1 MNIINKTSYLLFCVT
16 VQEKNTEVAE
26 SIYLITSFL
35 TIGIR
40 MKTWI
45 YPISIPFTE
54 DIFKLLC
61 NFLLVITN
69 NDKRSSINTLI
80 LEDITD
86 RCRSFIFG
94 GETVM
99 QMFLREILQ
108 ELKGVMC
115 VLLLQCCVLLVIFE
129 EKIAR
134 FVVFFVIHVRIEIHE
149 IKLRIE
155 FVLLQ

>member
-1 MNIINKTSYLLFCVT
+1 
-16 VQEKNTEVAE
+16 
-26 SIYLITSFL
+26 
-35 TIGIR
+35 
-40 MKTWI
+40 
-45 YPISIPFTE
+45 
-54 DIFKLLC
+54 
-61 NFLLVITN
+61 
-69 NDKRSSINTLI
+69 
-80 LEDITD
+80 
-86 RCRSFIFG
+86 
-94 GETVM
+94 M

>member
-1 MNIINKTSYLLFCVT
+1 
-16 VQEKNTEVAE
+16 
-26 SIYLITSFL
+26 
-35 TIGIR
+35 

-54 DIFKLLC
+54 DIFKLLW

-129 EKIAR
+129 EKIAW

-149 IKLRIE
+149 IKLTIE
-155 FVLLQ
+155 FVLLQWVTEENIKSMRLLKLSFTHCSLWTVHGLEGYFIQC

>member
-1 MNIINKTSYLLFCVT
+1 M
-16 VQEKNTEVAE
+16 NTEVAE

-45 YPISIPFTE
+45 YSISIPFTE
-54 DIFKLLC
+54 DIFKLLW

-129 EKIAR
+129 EKIA
-134 FVVFFVIHVRIEIHE
+134 
-149 IKLRIE
+149 
-155 FVLLQ
+155 